1 MSAEHSLKVGDT
13 IKCSSGDEVIS
24 LRTALK
30 WEGYRTTSHDNVITV
45 VGIANKKR
53 GKKRGKVLRN
63 DRSL

>member
-1 MSAEHSLKVGDT
+1 MPY
-13 IKCSSGDEVIS
+13 KCHSGDEVIS

-30 WEGYRTTSHDNVITV
+30 WEGYMTTSKDNVITV